1 VGDELASAVSAL
13 RPQPI
18 HVAPCTASALL
29 ARRMPGLP
37 APAASSLE
45 GFLDVLGGE
54 CSEVTDTVE
63 VLRG

>member
-1 VGDELASAVSAL
+1 
-13 RPQPI
+13 
-18 HVAPCTASALL
+18 
-29 ARRMPGLP
+29 MPGLP

-45 GFLDVLGGE
+45 GFLDVLGGD